1 MAKQINIEE
10 LKALIANSIK
20 QENLHDALPA
30 DAVEKIKD
38 KILAFRKS
46 ETAKEIPSVVSEEVV
61 NEFTA
66 PVIPGVGTDARQ
78 FPDENEINTSEESQ
92 ASADNSFFVN
102 PGSTPA
108 EEMSEPKMGYT
119 PELPDALKKA
129 EPAEVF
135 VFQYSDLNKSG
146 ENLSYKP
153 LRLMNDPEVQM
164 SMNDLWI
171 KEGKTKADVYVAKF
185 EKIGE
190 INFNYADGVSK
201 FVEKGSEPDYV
212 GGVEYK
218 ENPYEAASVPQIDAA
233 TKNELET
240 YIKNS
245 VDLNKVVQD
254 IVMNIIKTSLM
265 NPTELAQSGNLYP
278 TGVSIQEDISAS
290 TGVGADQLVKPME
303 GVEDSEDE
311 EIEFN
316 ITMKEIVENENYQR
330 IEMPAELN
338 EKINSGDK
346 SMLIRENSEVQ
357 EWTFNGRTYYT
368 PVGRISKDKGYIK
381 S

>member
-1 MAKQINIEE
+1 MASQINIEE
-10 LKALIANSIK
+10 LKALIANSIR
-20 QENLHDALPA
+20 QENLHDALPS

-38 KILAFRKS
+38 KILALKKS
-46 ETAKEIPSVVSEEVV
+46 ESAKEIPSVVSEEVI

-78 FPDENEINTSEESQ
+78 FPDETEIAASEESENNEQ
-92 ASADNSFFVN
+92 PDGSMFIH
-102 PGSTPA
+102 PGSAPT
-108 EEMSEPKMGYT
+108 EEMSNPTMGYT

-146 ENLSYKP
+146 ENLSLKP
-153 LRLMNDPEVQM
+153 LRLMDDPEVQM
-164 SMNDLWI
+164 SMNDFWI

-201 FVEKGSEPDYV
+201 FVENGSEPDYA
-212 GGVEYK
+212 GGEAYK
-218 ENPYEAASVPQIDAA
+218 ENPYEAASVPQIDSE
-233 TKNELET
+233 TKGELET

-245 VDLNKVVQD
+245 VDLEKVVND
-254 IVMNIIKTSLM
+254 IVMNVLKTSLM
-265 NPTELAQSGNLYP
+265 NPTELNKP
-278 TGVSIQEDISAS
+278 EMS
-290 TGVGADQLVKPME
+290 TSVVTSNIPAVTANINEEFGG
-303 GVEDSEDE
+303 DE

-316 ITMKEIVENENYQR
+316 ITMKDIVESESYQK
-330 IEMPAELN
+330 IDVPSELN

-357 EWTFNGRTYYT
+357 EWEYNGSRYYT
-368 PVGRISKDKGYIK
+368 PIGRISKSKGYIK

>member
-10 LKALIANSIK
+10 LKTLIANSIK

-78 FPDENEINTSEESQ
+78 FPDENEINTSEEAQ
-92 ASADNSFFVN
+92 GNIDNSFFVN
-102 PGSTPA
+102 PGSTSS

-164 SMNDLWI
+164 SMNDFWI

-212 GGVEYK
+212 GGIEYK

-245 VDLNKVVQD
+245 IDLNKVVQD
-254 IVMNIIKTSLM
+254 IVMDIIKTSLM
-265 NPTELAQSGNLYP
+265 NPSELAQSGNLYP
-278 TGVSIQEDISAS
+278 TGVAIQEDISAS
-290 TGVGADQLVKPME
+290 TGVGTDQLVKPME
-303 GVEDSEDE
+303 GVEDSDDE

-316 ITMKEIVENENYQR
+316 ITMKEIVENESYQR
-330 IEMPAELN
+330 IEMPTELN

-346 SMLIRENSEVQ
+346 TMLIRENSEVQ

>member
-46 ETAKEIPSVVSEEVV
+46 ETAKEIPSVVSEDVV

-78 FPDENEINTSEESQ
+78 FPDENEINTSEEAQ
-92 ASADNSFFVN
+92 GNTDNNFFVN
-102 PGSTPA
+102 PGSTPS

-164 SMNDLWI
+164 SMNDFWI

-212 GGVEYK
+212 GGGEYK
-218 ENPYEAASVPQIDAA
+218 ENPYEAASVPQIDAV

-254 IVMNIIKTSLM
+254 IVMDILKTSLM
-265 NPTELAQSGNLYP
+265 NPSELAQSGSLYP
-278 TGVSIQEDISAS
+278 TGVAIQEDISAS

-303 GVEDSEDE
+303 GVEDSDDE

-316 ITMKEIVENENYQR
+316 ITMKEIVENDSYQR
-330 IEMPAELN
+330 IEMPTELN

-357 EWTFNGRTYYT
+357 EWAFNGRTYYT